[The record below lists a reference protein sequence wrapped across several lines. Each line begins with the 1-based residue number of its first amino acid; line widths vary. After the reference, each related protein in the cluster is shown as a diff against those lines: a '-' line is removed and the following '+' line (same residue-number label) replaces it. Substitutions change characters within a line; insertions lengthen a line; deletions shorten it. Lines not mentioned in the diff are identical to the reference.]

1 MSKDKQKVTDSEMN
15 ENSVNN
21 YKIVFDDENKQDVKT
36 KPKKPKRLTISSTQE
51 AGTGSSGERRVKTKI
66 TPPDAT
72 GYVRSSSGKLT
83 IDTKAISEENITLRA
98 SVSGLTEERDS
109 LLDEISMLNAKLESL
124 ENPGS
129 HPVPDPSKDDSKTVG
144 SEGAISKSQ
153 FEELKEYIAE
163 TVKLYQDAQAAAKSK
178 GNKIRSKSPSD
189 PRAPG
194 PSGAGSPHTGS
205 AAKISSKASR
215 KDKLGPSVG
224 GDDSDDDAYGGTG
237 SMDSSDDDDDS
248 G

>member
-1 MSKDKQKVTDSEMN
+1 MDHKENKSDSEIDDT
-15 ENSVNN
+15 SAD
-21 YKIVFDDENKQDVKT
+21 KTLLDDENSKDVKN
-36 KPKKPKRLTISSTQE
+36 KSKKQRKLTNSPPQV
-51 AGTGSSGERRVKTKI
+51 AGTGSSGEKRGKIKI
-66 TPPDAT
+66 TPSDAT

-83 IDTKAISEENITLRA
+83 IDTKAISEENITLRS

-109 LLDEISMLNAKLESL
+109 LLDEIAMLNAKLESL
-124 ENPGS
+124 ENPGG

-163 TVKLYQDAQAAAKSK
+163 TVKLYQDAQAAAKTK
-178 GNKIRSKSPSD
+178 GNKINSKSPSD

-215 KDKLGPSVG
+215 KDMLGPSVG
-224 GDDSDDDAYGGTG
+224 GDDSDDDTYGGTG